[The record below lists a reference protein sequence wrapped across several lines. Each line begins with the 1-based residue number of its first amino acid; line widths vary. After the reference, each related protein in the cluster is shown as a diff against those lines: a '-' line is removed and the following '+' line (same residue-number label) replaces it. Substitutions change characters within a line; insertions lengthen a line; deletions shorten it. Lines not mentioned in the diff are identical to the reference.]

1 MNSRLLVLV
10 KFIDLAMMMLRL
22 ILVVISLCVNI
33 TVYIHLEAAARELPG
48 DDIVIVEKSA
58 SFTNDAEH
66 SFQLQECGLSL
77 DFPKGMITAPVESAP
92 VGYDVTVKGLWGG
105 KFVFPEGTQLISSVT
120 SVSLTVPS
128 SLDKPVTVQLMHC
141 AGITDQSQSKYLSF
155 VISHSAQPPFVF
167 ELLQGGDFPVG
178 SQYGTIQLKEF
189 SWIAIVL
196 IVSVTAT
203 IAAVI
208 GCKLSFKQFYN
219 CF

>member
-1 MNSRLLVLV
+1 M
-10 KFIDLAMMMLRL
+10 
-22 ILVVISLCVNI
+22 VISLCVNI
-33 TVYIHLEAAARELPG
+33 TVYIHLVPAARELPG

-58 SFTNDAEH
+58 SLTNDAEH
-66 SFQLQECGLSL
+66 SFQLQEYGLSL
-77 DFPKGMITAPVESAP
+77 DFPKKMITAPESAP

-128 SLDKPVTVQLMHC
+128 PLDKPVTVQLMHC